1 MTKHKPQSF
10 EIKNRS
16 LLSKFFKRNTI
27 LSERNVSVHFRFFWR
42 GVGGG
47 ISPRL
52 SYVYYNF
59 AVTSKLAVALAD
71 NILLNGAMNA
81 LTN

>member
-1 MTKHKPQSF
+1 MF
-10 EIKNRS
+10 
-16 LLSKFFKRNTI
+16 LSTF
-27 LSERNVSVHFRFFWR
+27 VFWR
-42 GVGGG
+42 GVGEG

-52 SYVYYNF
+52 SYVYYF

>member
-1 MTKHKPQSF
+1 MFLSTSF
-10 EIKNRS
+10 
-16 LLSKFFKRNTI
+16 FGC
-27 LSERNVSVHFRFFWR
+27 

-52 SYVYYNF
+52 FYVYYF

-71 NILLNGAMNA
+71 NILLNGAINA
-81 LTN
+81 LTNLKIYREKYVSKVS

>member
-1 MTKHKPQSF
+1 MF
-10 EIKNRS
+10 
-16 LLSKFFKRNTI
+16 LSTFVF
-27 LSERNVSVHFRFFWR
+27 LAR

-71 NILLNGAMNA
+71 NILLNGAMNV